1 MTTVPEELRMK
12 CRFSLV
18 IPLLLAA
25 SLASA
30 QSYPVKPVRIVV
42 PFAPGGNVDINAR
55 TIAPGLGELLGQTV
69 IVDNRPGAGGMIGGE
84 IVSKSPADGYTLL
97 LGSNSVYSVSP
108 NVYRKPLFHPLRDLA
123 PIVGVS
129 DVPFVLVI
137 HPSVPAKSFKE
148 FITVVKSRPGV
159 MTMATAGT
167 GTSNH
172 LIGELIQMRTSLRMT
187 GVPYKGSGP
196 ALVDLLL
203 HRSRL
208 ANHTVVGLLPTPRQ
222 GLDDFHRA
230 VSRRAFLVG
239 GKHHRERTRMIGIR
253 SHEILQCQNKGGNGA
268 FHVRGTAAVEHTV
281 LHRWRKRI
289 DLPVLHRAGGHDI
302 GMTCEANQRRSLSA
316 TCPEIGCAV
325 ARDDFAFEAQGLQD
339 VHHDIQAAGVFR

>member
-1 MTTVPEELRMK
+1 MK
-12 CRFSLV
+12 CRLPFIV
-18 IPLLLAA
+18 PLLLAA
-25 SLASA
+25 GLATA
-30 QSYPVKPVRIVV
+30 QNYPVKPVRIVV

-55 TIAPGLGELLGQTV
+55 TIAPGIGELLGQTV

-129 DVPFVLVI
+129 NVPFVLVI

-148 FITVVKSRPGV
+148 FIAVVKSRPGV

-172 LIGELIQMRTSLRMT
+172 LIGELIQMRTGLRMT

-196 ALVDLLL
+196 ALVDLLGGQVDSHVDQL
-203 HRSRL
+203 TASIGYIQSGRIRAL
-208 ANHTVVGLLPTPRQ
+208 AVTTDKRATLLPQVPTLSEQ
-222 GLDDFHRA
+222 GLKGFDA
-230 VSRRAFLVG
+230 TTIVG
-239 GKHHRERTRMIGIR
+239 IFAPAKTPPAIIDR
-253 SHEILQCQNKGGNGA
+253 LN
-268 FHVRGTAAVEHTV
+268 AAVVKVLARPAVRDRFASLGAQTV
-281 LHRWRKRI
+281 GNTPQQFGDYVKADYARMGEI
-289 DLPVLHRAGGHDI
+289 VRA
-302 GMTCEANQRRSLSA
+302 ANISSN
-316 TCPEIGCAV
+316 
-325 ARDDFAFEAQGLQD
+325 
-339 VHHDIQAAGVFR
+339 

>member
-1 MTTVPEELRMK
+1 MK
-12 CRFSLV
+12 CRLPFIV
-18 IPLLLAA
+18 PLLLAA
-25 SLASA
+25 GLATA
-30 QSYPVKPVRIVV
+30 QNYPVKPVRIVV

-55 TIAPGLGELLGQTV
+55 AIAPGLGELLGQTV

-129 DVPFVLVI
+129 NVPFVLVI

-148 FITVVKSRPGV
+148 FIAVVKSRPGV

-172 LIGELIQMRTSLRMT
+172 LIGELIQMRTGLRMT

-196 ALVDLLL
+196 ALVDLLGGQVDSHVDQL
-203 HRSRL
+203 TASIGYIQSGRIRAL
-208 ANHTVVGLLPTPRQ
+208 AVTTDKRATLLPQVPTLSEQ
-222 GLDDFHRA
+222 GLKGFDA
-230 VSRRAFLVG
+230 TTIVG
-239 GKHHRERTRMIGIR
+239 IFAPAKTPPAIIDR
-253 SHEILQCQNKGGNGA
+253 LN
-268 FHVRGTAAVEHTV
+268 AAVVKVLARPAVRDRFASLGAQTV
-281 LHRWRKRI
+281 GNTPQQFGDYVKADYARMGEI
-289 DLPVLHRAGGHDI
+289 VRA
-302 GMTCEANQRRSLSA
+302 ANISSN
-316 TCPEIGCAV
+316 
-325 ARDDFAFEAQGLQD
+325 
-339 VHHDIQAAGVFR
+339 

>member
-1 MTTVPEELRMK
+1 MK
-12 CRFSLV
+12 CRFSLI

-172 LIGELIQMRTSLRMT
+172 LIGELIQMRTGLRMT

-196 ALVDLLL
+196 ALVDLLGGQVDSHVDQL
-203 HRSRL
+203 TASIGYIQSGRIRAL
-208 ANHTVVGLLPTPRQ
+208 AVTTDKRAPLLPQVPTLSEQ
-222 GLDDFHRA
+222 GLKGFDA
-230 VSRRAFLVG
+230 TTIVG
-239 GKHHRERTRMIGIR
+239 IFAPAKTPPAIIDK
-253 SHEILQCQNKGGNGA
+253 LN
-268 FHVRGTAAVEHTV
+268 AAVVKV
-281 LHRWRKRI
+281 LARPAVRDRFASLGAQNVGNTPQQFGEYVKADYARMGEI
-289 DLPVLHRAGGHDI
+289 VRA
-302 GMTCEANQRRSLSA
+302 ANISSN
-316 TCPEIGCAV
+316 
-325 ARDDFAFEAQGLQD
+325 
-339 VHHDIQAAGVFR
+339 

>member
-1 MTTVPEELRMK
+1 MK
-12 CRFSLV
+12 CRFSLI
-18 IPLLLAA
+18 IPLMLAA

-129 DVPFVLVI
+129 NVPFVLVI

-148 FITVVKSRPGV
+148 FIAVVKSRPGV

-172 LIGELIQMRTSLRMT
+172 LIGELIQMRTGLRMT

-196 ALVDLLL
+196 ALVDLLGGQVDSHVDQL
-203 HRSRL
+203 TASIGHIQSGRIRAL
-208 ANHTVVGLLPTPRQ
+208 AVTTDKRALLLPQVPTLSEQ
-222 GLDDFHRA
+222 GLKGFDATTIVGIFAPAKTPPAIIDKLNAA
-230 VSRRAFLVG
+230 VVKVLARPAVRDRFASLGAQTVG
-239 GKHHRERTRMIGIR
+239 NTPQQFGEYVKADYTRMG
-253 SHEILQCQNKGGNGA
+253 EI
-268 FHVRGTAAVEHTV
+268 VRAAN
-281 LHRWRKRI
+281 I
-289 DLPVLHRAGGHDI
+289 SS
-302 GMTCEANQRRSLSA
+302 N
-316 TCPEIGCAV
+316 
-325 ARDDFAFEAQGLQD
+325 
-339 VHHDIQAAGVFR
+339 

>member
-1 MTTVPEELRMK
+1 MK
-12 CRFSLV
+12 CRLPFIV
-18 IPLLLAA
+18 PLLLAA
-25 SLASA
+25 GLATA
-30 QSYPVKPVRIVV
+30 QNYPVKPVRIVV

-129 DVPFVLVI
+129 NVPFVLVI

-148 FITVVKSRPGV
+148 FIAVVKSRPGV

-172 LIGELIQMRTSLRMT
+172 LIGELIQMRTGLRMT

-196 ALVDLLL
+196 ALVDLLGGQVDSHVDQL
-203 HRSRL
+203 TASIGYIQSGRIRAL
-208 ANHTVVGLLPTPRQ
+208 AVTTDKRATLLPQVPTLSEQ
-222 GLDDFHRA
+222 GLKGFDA
-230 VSRRAFLVG
+230 TTIVG
-239 GKHHRERTRMIGIR
+239 IFAPAKTPPAIIDR
-253 SHEILQCQNKGGNGA
+253 LN
-268 FHVRGTAAVEHTV
+268 AAVVKVLARPAVRDRFASLGAQTV
-281 LHRWRKRI
+281 GNTPQQFGDYVKADYARMGEI
-289 DLPVLHRAGGHDI
+289 VRA
-302 GMTCEANQRRSLSA
+302 ANISSN
-316 TCPEIGCAV
+316 
-325 ARDDFAFEAQGLQD
+325 
-339 VHHDIQAAGVFR
+339 